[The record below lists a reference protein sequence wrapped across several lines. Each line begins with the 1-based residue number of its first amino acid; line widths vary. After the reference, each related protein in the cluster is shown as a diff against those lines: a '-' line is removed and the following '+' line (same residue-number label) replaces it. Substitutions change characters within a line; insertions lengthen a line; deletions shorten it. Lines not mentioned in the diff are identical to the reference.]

1 MNNRT
6 KKIWYQNKYAM
17 RALWVSLFGLS
28 NVLASTVLYNACA
41 EKSRFSPRMCEL
53 MRLLGLLVMFVL
65 LLQEMMVGRDI
76 LPLAWTAALTV
87 AVAMARPSTV
97 VLSG

>member
-1 MNNRT
+1 
-6 KKIWYQNKYAM
+6 
-17 RALWVSLFGLS
+17 
-28 NVLASTVLYNACA
+28 
-41 EKSRFSPRMCEL
+41 MCEL

>member
-1 MNNRT
+1 
-6 KKIWYQNKYAM
+6 M

-28 NVLASTVLYNACA
+28 NVLASNVLYDACA

-53 MRLLGLLVMFVL
+53 MRLLGLLVVVVVL
-65 LLQEMMVGRDI
+65 VQEMMVGRDI
-76 LPLAWTAALTV
+76 IPLAWTTALAV

-97 VLSG
+97 VLSR